1 MRADVPVVP
10 DAETARRWATEELA
24 DPVYHGGPSLLSRL
38 VEWFLSLFEGDVP
51 GLGLPP
57 AVVGAVVVLVLGL
70 VVAVA
75 LWVAGPVRAARRTR
89 ESVVVLGDD
98 SRRAAEL
105 RAAADAA
112 AARGDWSAAV
122 LDRFRAI
129 VRALEERALLDERPG
144 RTAHEAAEAV
154 GARLPART
162 GELRRA
168 ARVFDDVC
176 YGHVTV
182 GADADAWLRSLDD
195 ALAQT
200 RPATADRPV
209 AAGGAP

>member
-1 MRADVPVVP
+1 MRTDVPVVP

-24 DPVYHGGPSLLSRL
+24 DPIYHEGPSLLDRFL
-38 VEWFLSLFEGDVP
+38 EWFFSLFDGAVP
-51 GLGLPP
+51 GFGLSP
-57 AVVGAVVVLVLGL
+57 ALVGSVVVVVLGL
-70 VVAVA
+70 AVAVA
-75 LWVAGPVRAARRTR
+75 LWVAGPVRASRRTR
-89 ESVVVLGDD
+89 QSVVVLGDD
-98 SRRAAEL
+98 TRSADDL

-144 RTAHEAAEAV
+144 RTAHEAADAA

-162 GELRRA
+162 GELARA

-182 GADADAWLRSLDD
+182 DAAVDAWLRGLDSEI
-195 ALAQT
+195 AAT
-200 RPATADRPV
+200 RPGTDR
-209 AAGGAP
+209 AASVGSGS